1 MKFTYGVP
9 ENKKI
14 RVIIDSDT
22 ACEADDPFAIAHALL
37 SPKLIVRAVIAEH
50 FATAGSMQKSY
61 EAIKQLTAAMGLEV
75 NVLSGEEWPLN
86 RTEKMSE
93 GVKFMIEEARSENS
107 HPLYILCLGALSNI
121 ARALEEAPDIE
132 KQITV
137 VSIGGRSYDDSMRDF
152 REFNFG
158 NDVEAVNKVLKSQVS
173 FWQIPVSAY
182 ASIRVGLAELQKK
195 VAGCGKVG
203 KYLFEQ
209 MVTYNQSEYASWTSG
224 ESWSL
229 GDSPAVAVTIDPGC
243 GDYKVIQ
250 SKWVNHDTSYT
261 DNDKGRFIR
270 VYDTIDSRYVLEDF
284 FSKLELNYG

>member
-22 ACEADDPFAIAHALL
+22 ACEADDPFAIVHALL

-50 FATAGSMQKSY
+50 FAAAGSMQKSY
-61 EAIKQLTAAMGLEV
+61 EAIKRLTAAMGLEV

-86 RTEKMSE
+86 RAEKMSE

-107 HPLYILCLGALSNI
+107 QPLYILCLGALSNI
-121 ARALEEAPDIE
+121 ARGREEAPDIE

-137 VSIGGRSYDDSMRDF
+137 VSIGGRSYDDSTRDF

-158 NDVEAVNKVLKSQVS
+158 NDVEAVNKVLESQVP

-250 SKWVNHDTSYT
+250 SKRVNQDTSYT
-261 DNDKGRFIR
+261 DNDKGRLIR

-284 FSKLELNYG
+284 FSKLELIYG

>member
-137 VSIGGRSYDDSMRDF
+137 VSIGGRSYDDSTRDF